1 MATGLSIIKRAMQK
15 VGILVKSELPSA
27 DETADALESLNDLL
41 ASFSNEASMI
51 IGRVTESFTLSS
63 GTASYTIG
71 VGQTLNTTRPMN
83 IVQANVKQGEI
94 SYNVAIVDDETY
106 QRIQYKT
113 SQGIPYLVNYTNGF
127 PTGSLNFYP
136 VPSSA
141 YTLVL
146 TSEKELSA
154 LTLSGTVSLPPGWT
168 RMLIYN
174 LAVEL
179 ASEYGQPA
187 DALIMKIAADSKAA
201 ISRSIMKVRNM
212 DANMGSYQAG
222 FSIYRGW

>member
-71 VGQTLNTTRPMN
+71 AGQTLNTTRPMN